1 MSRKS
6 TRPRLDCLYIGA
18 DKHQLIFR
26 RATGSTALRDESVHY
41 MRRLA
46 KCIHESRIQSKL
58 VFLLVTAAACA
69 GAAQPLAHKVI
80 LLDAYHNQETKQPS
94 HYRWEA
100 TDNGGFSDL
109 GNLLRGMRAELK
121 TTTEEITSAAL
132 AGIDCLII
140 VDPDT
145 PSESDHPH
153 YIGPSER
160 KAIVDWVNSGGRLV
174 LLGNNEGNAEF
185 QHFNELARMF
195 GFIFEDSTIG
205 KNGGRKAI
213 LTLTGRGSIFD
224 GAPVFYAVDVAPIK
238 VESKAVRTLL
248 DDKGVPVMVL
258 VRKGRGS
265 VFGLGDPW
273 IYNEYIHRHDNA
285 AIAAKLFTMLL
296 Q

>member
-1 MSRKS
+1 MN
-6 TRPRLDCLYIGA
+6 L
-18 DKHQLIFR
+18 
-26 RATGSTALRDESVHY
+26 
-41 MRRLA
+41 
-46 KCIHESRIQSKL
+46 KL
-58 VFLLVTAAACA
+58 TSFLLTAAAWA

-94 HYRWEA
+94 HYRWDA
-100 TDNGGFSDL
+100 TNNGGFSDL
-109 GNLLRGMRAELK
+109 GNLLRGMGAELK

-132 AGIDCLII
+132 VGIDCLII

-153 YIGPSER
+153 YVGLSER
-160 KAIVDWVNSGGRLV
+160 KAIAAWVASGGRLL

-185 QHFNELARMF
+185 RHFNELARMF
-195 GFIFEDSTIG
+195 GFTFEESTMD
-205 KNGGRKAI
+205 KNGHKAI

-224 GAPVFYAVDVAPIK
+224 AAPVFYAVDVAPIT
-238 VESKAVRTLL
+238 VESKAVKTLL

-258 VRKGRGS
+258 VRKRRGL

-285 AIAAKLFTMLL
+285 AIATKLFTMLL
-296 Q
+296 R